1 MNKKPWQDNK
11 GHFTFEENDGG
22 ECPHNSGTKE
32 YRQNTP
38 YEEIIGNGLTNIR
51 SNSIIQLPKSEYAII
66 SKQVFEMQVRANR
79 TKKQLPKNM
88 FISTANYCY
97 LVSISGGAF
106 SVLLQLDIEKDWER
120 LKEIRERYELFDE

>member
-38 YEEIIGNGLTNIR
+38 YEELTKPQGNGKIQLSNREWAMFYAKLGEIERGGYVDLTSDGNQLIKIGNKVVVTAGTYEE
-51 SNSIIQLPKSEYAII
+51 PKVLQVVTFDSEEKLYE
-66 SKQVFEMQVRANR
+66 FLEW
-79 TKKQLPKNM
+79 
-88 FISTANYCY
+88 ST
-97 LVSISGGAF
+97 
-106 SVLLQLDIEKDWER
+106 
-120 LKEIRERYELFDE
+120 YE